1 MRNSYLLI
9 ACLLLLTHQQTRA
22 ERIDTLLHFSCA
34 DLKVD
39 TLTAPDGNTYT
50 KLTYPGCGTGERYGA
65 PQLPVKY
72 IRFNV
77 PFNASEFS
85 VKIKSEDT
93 HSLLTDF
100 ALYPIQRPTF
110 DYGMWHDF
118 SFISCDSVMYNTDA
132 EYPTDRISIVENST
146 CKDSE
151 RQIVV
156 AIYPVSYNPVE
167 RRILFSEHMNV
178 SIDYSIISFSTE
190 NTIRRNSLSSESLG
204 IPFYEYTIIT
214 NRVLQDSFKRI
225 IAWKRQKGM
234 DAGVVCVEDIVENL
248 LIKGDTVSYPTGL
261 SQNYLTDSAAK
272 IRQYLQ
278 YAYSS
283 GKTKYVLMGG
293 VDSIVPIRY
302 GTGENNI
309 WTNGEEEN
317 MKIPSDHY
325 YAELHSN
332 WNKDKDDFWGEPS
345 DGLNS
350 GYQLIVGRLLCSTAE
365 DVENYTDK
373 LLRYELNP
381 GNGNTSYLRSAFYQV
396 ANNWM
401 YDSSLPNAN
410 GNLGRY
416 VAQEAINFFP
426 DTTIISEDPS
436 AAWPLPASPTGNEII
451 AAMNNKNYAYVT
463 WMGHGNPY
471 GIAVSGYIS
480 RSSEKDLLWD
490 ITSKQN
496 VVFPQMPRDTI
507 IPETANGIDN
517 LNNKHYPMVA
527 YSHGCFNASF
537 DTYSNFTG
545 YPNMAQSFT
554 QGKDYG
560 GPAFIG
566 HTRYSKIDSSY
577 LIQKLFNDSLFF
589 YTIGESLHRG
599 KFRHISIWNKHYNIL
614 STNLVGCP
622 EIRVWTDT
630 LRSFNASIT
639 YDQQQATITLGDYS
653 TDTVHV
659 GLRYLINLENE
670 ESVIDTTSY
679 RTIPYYHSE
688 LTFNHPWNCL
698 ISLTA
703 RNYRPQ
709 ILPLYLQGATLT
721 GKHYYIVKDVICTSR
736 IMEYTNPDEEGGVTF
751 TNGSDYTFETKG
763 TFKMEKDVVIE
774 RGARV
779 CIKPSKIEF

>member
-1 MRNSYLLI
+1 
-9 ACLLLLTHQQTRA
+9 
-22 ERIDTLLHFSCA
+22 
-34 DLKVD
+34 
-39 TLTAPDGNTYT
+39 
-50 KLTYPGCGTGERYGA
+50 
-65 PQLPVKY
+65 
-72 IRFNV
+72 
-77 PFNASEFS
+77 
-85 VKIKSEDT
+85 
-93 HSLLTDF
+93 
-100 ALYPIQRPTF
+100 
-110 DYGMWHDF
+110 
-118 SFISCDSVMYNTDA
+118 
-132 EYPTDRISIVENST
+132 
-146 CKDSE
+146 
-151 RQIVV
+151 
-156 AIYPVSYNPVE
+156 
-167 RRILFSEHMNV
+167 
-178 SIDYSIISFSTE
+178 
-190 NTIRRNSLSSESLG
+190 
-204 IPFYEYTIIT
+204 
-214 NRVLQDSFKRI
+214 
-225 IAWKRQKGM
+225 
-234 DAGVVCVEDIVENL
+234 
-248 LIKGDTVSYPTGL
+248 
-261 SQNYLTDSAAK
+261 
-272 IRQYLQ
+272 
-278 YAYSS
+278 
-283 GKTKYVLMGG
+283 
-293 VDSIVPIRY
+293 
-302 GTGENNI
+302 
-309 WTNGEEEN
+309 
-317 MKIPSDHY
+317 
-325 YAELHSN
+325 
-332 WNKDKDDFWGEPS
+332 
-345 DGLNS
+345 
-350 GYQLIVGRLLCSTAE
+350 
-365 DVENYTDK
+365 
-373 LLRYELNP
+373 
-381 GNGNTSYLRSAFYQV
+381 
-396 ANNWM
+396 M

-670 ESVIDTTSY
+670 ESIIDTTSY